1 MYTSKKHYLH
11 ATKTLIQAI
20 GLNDGPL
27 KSVEGLVD
35 LRNELENHRTQLYNK
50 MIEELNK
57 HLYTTS
63 STEVLTNFQRE
74 GSARN
79 SNFASPFQRN
89 IIRRSAERAEVN
101 TKIRKVLFEMAQRSD
116 TDTTEILENTDLLDP
131 DLNATYFLGIIIECI
146 ALLNKVPESL
156 EVSLTCHKPVTNLEF
171 PLNFQTIKT
180 QIQSELSAVV
190 TRTTQHL
197 VAMNTTLAIDTNGD
211 KTITHPLL
219 ELVELT
225 YKQFK
230 LIADAHTM
238 LLKNF
243 LSVTQRHSIVVKPYD
258 IADYWTHAQ
267 AVVRI
272 QITSQISNYLLD
284 S

>member
-1 MYTSKKHYLH
+1 MTFDDQIIFELPKLCFSNDLRKVPQLVQMYTSKKHYLH
-11 ATKTLIQAI
+11 ATKTLTQAI
-20 GLNDGPL
+20 SLNDGPL

-35 LRNELENHRTQLYNK
+35 LRSELENHRTQLYNK
-50 MIEELNK
+50 MIEELNR

-63 STEVLTNFQRE
+63 SMEVLTNFQRD

-156 EVSLTCHKPVTNLEF
+156 DVSL
-171 PLNFQTIKT
+171 
-180 QIQSELSAVV
+180 
-190 TRTTQHL
+190 
-197 VAMNTTLAIDTNGD
+197 
-211 KTITHPLL
+211 
-219 ELVELT
+219 
-225 YKQFK
+225 
-230 LIADAHTM
+230 
-238 LLKNF
+238 
-243 LSVTQRHSIVVKPYD
+243 
-258 IADYWTHAQ
+258 
-267 AVVRI
+267 
-272 QITSQISNYLLD
+272 
-284 S
+284 

>member
-1 MYTSKKHYLH
+1 MH
-11 ATKTLIQAI
+11 ATKTLTQAI

-50 MIEELNK
+50 MIEELNR

-63 STEVLTNFQRE
+63 SMEVLTNFQRD

-131 DLNATYFLGIIIECI
+131 DLNATYFLGIIVECI

-156 EVSLTCHKPVTNLEF
+156 EVSWCCTADGTFVTKF
-171 PLNFQTIKT
+171 PNFQTIKT
-180 QIQSELSAVV
+180 QIESELSAVV
-190 TRTTQHL
+190 TRTTHHL
-197 VAMNTTLAIDTNGD
+197 VTMNKTLPIEANGD
-211 KTITHPLL
+211 KSTAHPLI

-230 LIADAHTM
+230 LIADAHAM
-238 LLKNF
+238 LLKNY
-243 LSVTQRHSIVVKPYD
+243 LGVTQRHSIVVKPYD
-258 IADYWTHAQ
+258 IAEYWTQAQ
-267 AVVRI
+267 AVVSYHSFNLFAVHR
-272 QITSQISNYLLD
+272 SV
-284 S
+284 